1 MTKRTSEID
10 VGIDLNKA
18 IEKVDFDALDPNL
31 RTLIRFLLN
40 KVEEL
45 EKDNKELRLEKQQ
58 LRDENNRLKGEQGK
72 PDIRPQPPS
81 KDISSE
87 AERKTLKSDK
97 TKQSKAKNHKIKID
111 RIEKCKVDKS
121 ALPAD
126 AVFKGCRSVIVQD
139 LVIHTDNIR
148 FEKEVYYSSSLK
160 QTFMG
165 EVPKGYEGEFGPGVK
180 AFVLSAHY
188 QSNMTESAI
197 VATLETHGVFISACT
212 VSRILTED
220 KEAYHEEKKEIVKQ
234 GLAASPHKQMDDTG
248 ARVKGKNYFDHI
260 LCSSNFTAY
269 FTRPHKD
276 RLTLLEILSMGP
288 LPLNSTMLLMILWKK
303 WNFPRSF
310 LVY

>member
-10 VGIDLNKA
+10 VGIDLNKV

-45 EKDNKELRLEKQQ
+45 EKNNKELRLEKQQ

-72 PDIRPQPPS
+72 PDIRPQTPS

-97 TKQSKAKNHKIKID
+97 TKKSKAKNYKIKID

-121 ALPAD
+121 TLPPD

-139 LVIHTDNIR
+139 LIIHTDNVQ
-148 FEKEVYYSSSLK
+148 FEKEVYYPSSLK
-160 QTFMG
+160 HTVMG

-197 VATLETHGVFISACT
+197 VATLETHGDMHANDI
-212 VSRILTED
+212 
-220 KEAYHEEKKEIVKQ
+220 
-234 GLAASPHKQMDDTG
+234 
-248 ARVKGKNYFDHI
+248 
-260 LCSSNFTAY
+260 
-269 FTRPHKD
+269 
-276 RLTLLEILSMGP
+276 RL
-288 LPLNSTMLLMILWKK
+288 
-303 WNFPRSF
+303 
-310 LVY
+310 